1 MMEKMNQEFLKENEE
16 ADNQLQILMD
26 MQRELDLDVL
36 EEPVYSIEGQKVL
49 EKEKKR
55 KKKIKA
61 IYDIDED
68 DREDQENSDEEFK
81 DEESVDDT
89 VAIP

>member
-1 MMEKMNQEFLKENEE
+1 MDK
-16 ADNQLQILMD
+16 QLALGL
-26 MQRELDLDVL
+26 EVL

-68 DREDQENSDEEFK
+68 DRED
-81 DEESVDDT
+81 
-89 VAIP
+89 